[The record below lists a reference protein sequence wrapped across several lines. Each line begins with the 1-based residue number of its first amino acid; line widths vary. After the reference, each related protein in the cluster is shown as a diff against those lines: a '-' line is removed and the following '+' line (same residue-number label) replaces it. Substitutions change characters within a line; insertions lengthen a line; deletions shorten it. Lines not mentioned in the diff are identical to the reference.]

1 MVNSLPL
8 LRMSSNQR
16 LSRYVGQDEP
26 LVIITVRSTEFCASN
41 DQREVELKSAPL
53 GNRLVAALESI
64 RIA

>member
-16 LSRYVGQDEP
+16 LSRYVGQDEL
-26 LVIITVRSTEFCASN
+26 LVIITVRSTEFA
-41 DQREVELKSAPL
+41 RARL
-53 GNRLVAALESI
+53 GYRLVATLESI